1 MWVARL
7 VGIVQN
13 SVMSPTGLSRARL
26 AVTLAFIAHGM
37 VFASWLPRIPALKN
51 DLGLSDGALGL
62 ILLAPPAGAIAAMSL
77 TGAACVRF
85 GTATVTRVTA
95 IGYTLGLTAIGLGAG
110 SAPGLVAALLLAGA
124 LVGAFDVAMN
134 SQAATVERA
143 MAKPVMGSFHASWS
157 LAAAAGAGIGG
168 FAAQQQIALWIQ
180 LLCVG
185 GFALLLLLP
194 FFTAFI
200 PDTEP
205 AATKRRWRFEKGL
218 VLLAVVAF
226 AALLAEGA
234 TADWSAVF
242 LTEDQDASA
251 MVAAWGYGLFSIAMF
266 LGRLAGDRLVHRIGR
281 SRSIST
287 AALVGGIGMGIG
299 LVAAEVAGP
308 GPTAQAAVIAGLFV
322 LGLGIAVIVPVV
334 FSAAGDGP
342 GIAMVSTGGYTGWLL
357 GPAVIGGLG
366 EFLGLSAAMWAIP
379 VLALVAA
386 LVAPLGLRALPK
398 S

>member
-1 MWVARL
+1 MPT
-7 VGIVQN
+7 G
-13 SVMSPTGLSRARL
+13 TGLSRARL

-62 ILLAPPAGAIAAMSL
+62 ILLAPPAGAIAAMSV
-77 TGAACVRF
+77 TGAACARF

-95 IGYTLGLTAIGLGAG
+95 IGYTLGLTAIGWGAT
-110 SAPGLVAALLLAGA
+110 STPTLVAALLLAGA

-143 MAKPVMGSFHASWS
+143 MSKPVMGSFHASWS
-157 LAAAAGAGIGG
+157 LASAAGAGIGG
-168 FAAQQQIALWIQ
+168 VAAQYDVALWIQ

-185 GFALLLLLP
+185 GFALLLVLP
-194 FFTAFI
+194 FFGALI
-200 PDTEP
+200 PDAEP
-205 AATKRRWRFEKGL
+205 EVTKRRWRFERGL
-218 VLLAVVAF
+218 MLLAVVAF

-234 TADWSAVF
+234 AADWSAVF
-242 LTEDQDASA
+242 LSEDQAASA
-251 MVAAWGYGLFSIAMF
+251 MVAAWGYSLFSVAMF

-281 SRSIST
+281 SRSISS
-287 AALVGGIGMGIG
+287 AAVVGGIGMAAG
-299 LVAAEVAGP
+299 LIIAEIAGP
-308 GPTAQAAVIAGLFV
+308 GPTGQAAVIAGLFI

-342 GIAMVSTGGYTGWLL
+342 GIAMVSNGGYTGWLL

-366 EFLGLSAAMWAIP
+366 EFLGLSVAMWTIP
-379 VLALVAA
+379 LLAFLAA
-386 LVAPLGLRALPK
+386 LMAPLGLRSLPRR
-398 S
+398 